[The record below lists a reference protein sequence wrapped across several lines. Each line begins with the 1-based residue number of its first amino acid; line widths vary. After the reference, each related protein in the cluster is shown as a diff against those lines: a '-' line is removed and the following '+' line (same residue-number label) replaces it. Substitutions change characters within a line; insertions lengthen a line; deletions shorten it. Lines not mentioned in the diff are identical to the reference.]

1 MGTRRVLFSTAKRYA
16 STEGRCT
23 LSYVALVGPEI
34 EENLSLR
41 YLASS
46 LAAAGYDSALV
57 PFNTEADFGAV
68 IDAILRAPVVPKLV
82 GISLAF
88 QWRAQD
94 FLALAVALKRG
105 GYEGHVTIG
114 GHFGTFASDE
124 ILNDFPEVDSVCHQ
138 EAEETIVHLARALG
152 EGRAPTGIAGLAV
165 RNDYGAVVHAIHPT
179 LPDLATLPRPD
190 RRGPP
195 AACFAHGIA
204 PLVSS
209 RGCYANCSFCCIAAW
224 QEQSL
229 PGKRYRLREVDD
241 VADEM
246 VELKRTR
253 GIDIFVFHDDNFFVP
268 GHRKNAER
276 FAALADALDRRDIG
290 AFATVVKARPTDTD
304 AEVFSILRHRL
315 NCIRVYIGIETDA
328 DQGLKTLR
336 RWAKSNQN
344 RRSIEL
350 VRTLG
355 LYTCFNVLL
364 FDPDTTL
371 DSVETNIAFMR
382 YAAEFPFNFGRV
394 ELYAGTPLLARMQ
407 SEGRVRG
414 DYMQWDYDLA
424 GEDVERVFKLALEA
438 FHARNFGDDA
448 LANRIMGTRFDV
460 EVVRHFHRDVFRQ
473 EWLDEGCELNRI
485 LSRDTADGLE
495 KIVTHVKSG
504 AHRAEDARIVI
515 ELSRGLRATEQL
527 VGDRCRTLARTLQKS
542 VGQGAP
548 LTEIGDRVA
557 TPLQTPRKAVG
568 LSLSG
573 ISGVG
578 Q

>member
-1 MGTRRVLFSTAKRYA
+1 M
-16 STEGRCT
+16 
-23 LSYVALVGPEI
+23 SYVALVGPEI

-46 LAAAGYDSALV
+46 LAAAGYDSDLV
-57 PFNTEADFGAV
+57 PFNTETDFGAV
-68 IDAILRAPVVPKLV
+68 IATILSAPERPKLV

-94 FLALAVALKRG
+94 FLALAVALKTA
-105 GYEGHVTIG
+105 GYEGHVSIG
-114 GHFGTFASDE
+114 GHFGTFASDD
-124 ILNDFPEVDSVCHQ
+124 ILRDFPEVDSVCRQ
-138 EAEETIVHLARALG
+138 EAEETMVHLARALD
-152 EGRAPTGIAGLAV
+152 EGRSLAGIPGLAV
-165 RNDYGAVVHAIHPT
+165 RDADGHVLHADHPT

-190 RRGPP
+190 RRGAP

-246 VELKRTR
+246 VELQKTR

-268 GHRKNAER
+268 GHKKNAER
-276 FAALADALDRRDIG
+276 FGALADALEQRRIG
-290 AFATVVKARPTDTD
+290 PFATVVKARPTDTD

-315 NCIRVYIGIETDA
+315 NCIRVYVGVETDA

-336 RWAKSNQN
+336 RWSKPSQN
-344 RRSIEL
+344 HRSIDL
-350 VRTLG
+350 VRKLG

-371 DSVETNIAFMR
+371 DSIETNIAFMR

-407 SEGRVRG
+407 AEGRARG

-424 GEDVERVFKLALEA
+424 SEEVERVFKLALEA

-460 EVVRHFHRDVFRQ
+460 EVVRHFHRDVFRK
-473 EWLDEGCELNRI
+473 EWLDEGCALNRI
-485 LSRDTADGLE
+485 LSLDTADALAR
-495 KIVTHVKSG
+495 IVAHVKSG
-504 AHRAEDARIVI
+504 ANRAEDIRVVV
-515 ELSRGLRATEQL
+515 ELSRTLRATEL
-527 VGDRCRTLARTLQKS
+527 VVGERCKVLARTLQKS
-542 VGQGAP
+542 VGRRVP

-568 LSLSG
+568 LSMSG
-573 ISGVG
+573 IAGGG